1 MLLSS
6 FSLGSTA
13 LGGLVAQSSG
23 GTVNPELI
31 PDWIDIRFGV
41 TRVTQHHGQC
51 VNLMND
57 GFISNLTLQ
66 GYVDILHGE

>member
-13 LGGLVAQSSG
+13 LGGLVTTYSG
-23 GTVNPELI
+23 ELPPEPEPLI

-51 VNLMND
+51 VNL
-57 GFISNLTLQ
+57 TLQ